1 MPHDVI
7 STCPVCS
14 GELAVTRLHCGS
26 CGTTLEGDF
35 SVGRFGRLTRDQLAL
50 LESFLRSRGNLR
62 DMERELGISY
72 PTVRSRVEQLVRS
85 LGFGPRGDDEAPTR
99 RPADAPRP
107 ATRQDILERLARHE
121 IGAEEAAAAIRALG
135 RNRYRTPPTT
145 APAIEHRIGE
155 TGTVTVRVASW
166 DVEIVAAGGDTV
178 RVRNASGAA
187 LPDGVEVE
195 RTADSLS
202 IRQPN
207 RFRHRHQRR
216 PQVDRE
222 EARDR
227 SSRPGQRRRPD
238 RERRRP
244 GRPAPRARQCPHG
257 LRRRPA
263 RRRRRRVRAET
274 VSGDVAIRLDAPTNL
289 GIKTV
294 SGDTIVEG
302 GRVDR
307 FAYGSTSGDLKLTS
321 ELGEGPHAIATVS
334 GDAIVTT
341 RNGIRVAAQT

>member
-1 MPHDVI
+1 M
-7 STCPVCS
+7 
-14 GELAVTRLHCGS
+14 
-26 CGTTLEGDF
+26 
-35 SVGRFGRLTRDQLAL
+35 
-50 LESFLRSRGNLR
+50 N
-62 DMERELGISY
+62 
-72 PTVRSRVEQLVRS
+72 
-85 LGFGPRGDDEAPTR
+85 
-99 RPADAPRP
+99 
-107 ATRQDILERLARHE
+107 ATD
-121 IGAEEAAAAIRALG
+121 
-135 RNRYRTPPTT
+135 T

-166 DVEIVAAGGDTV
+166 DVEVVAAGGDTV

-207 RFRHRHQRR
+207 RFGIDISAGRKST
-216 PQVDRE
+216 
-222 EARDR
+222 ARKLAIEV
-227 SSRPGQRRRPD
+227 PD
-238 RERRRP
+238 RANVAVQTAS
-244 GRPAPRARQCPHG
+244 GDVQAAR
-257 LRRRPA
+257 LRGPVNVRTA
-263 RRRRRRVRAET
+263 SGDVLLVDVAGDVRAET
-274 VSGDVAIRLDAPTNL
+274 VSGDVAIRLDAPTTL

-307 FAYGSTSGDLKLTS
+307 FAYGSTSGDLKLAS

-341 RNGIRVAAQT
+341 RNGIRVAAQTLTGDLKSDLPHTSEGRPGQRSLIVGEGSTVVHFRSVSGDLRVVGPNGIENRIGAVPVPPVPPVAPVPPDAPSSPAIEHHAEAADEADTATETARLEILRALERGEIDIELATQRLAALDGQADD